1 MQDIG
6 RHPCGLGLVRFWF
19 GVPHVN
25 PTNQPT
31 DQQGTDKPY
40 REWAA
45 KQRKAHQKE
54 RELRA
59 TESKGGKEK
68 SK

>member
-1 MQDIG
+1 MLVW
-6 RHPCGLGLVRFWF
+6 RPSCGIQ
-19 GVPHVN
+19 

-31 DQQGTDKPY
+31 DEQGTDKPY

-45 KQRKAHQKE
+45 KQRKAQQKE
-54 RELRA
+54 CELRA
-59 TESKGGKEK
+59 MENKGGKEK